1 MGLLDKM
8 WNRFH
13 VDIFIKAVRFGDE
26 PQVISMLQ
34 REPDLAYIKDAK
46 GISALFH
53 AVANG
58 YTRIAKQILRVTKQ
72 ANDVDPEKGFTPLLI
87 AATNGHIGLVKLLL
101 EYGANPNIIHNS
113 YSDRV
118 NVYDQTTPLIEAVER
133 GNYECVSMLIDYGAD
148 PNKFLINNDAIDSPL
163 HHAVVKNDYKIVE
176 LLLSK
181 VVSVKNLNKDNL
193 LFAYANGFSEKYN
206 T

>member
-58 YTRIAKQILRVTKQ
+58 YTRIAKQILRITKQ

-87 AATNGHIGLVKLLL
+87 AATNGHVGLVKLLL
-101 EYGANPNIIHNS
+101 EYGADPNMRNFDGVTALHNAIFEEQV
-113 YSDRV
+113 DIV
-118 NVYDQTTPLIEAVER
+118 KLLLQHD
-133 GNYECVSMLIDYGAD
+133 AD
-148 PNKFLINNDAIDSPL
+148 PNIRDRVGNTPMDLAKRSSNNEIRS
-163 HHAVVKNDYKIVE
+163 
-176 LLLSK
+176 LL
-181 VVSVKNLNKDNL
+181 
-193 LFAYANGFSEKYN
+193 
-206 T
+206 

>member
-26 PQVISMLQ
+26 SQVISMLQ

-58 YTRIAKQILRVTKQ
+58 YTRIAKQILRITKQ

-101 EYGANPNIIHNS
+101 EYGANPNMRNFDGVTALHNAIFGEQVDILKLLLQHDAALNIR
-113 YSDRV
+113 DRV
-118 NVYDQTTPLIEAVER
+118 GNTPMDLAKR
-133 GNYECVSMLIDYGAD
+133 SR
-148 PNKFLINNDAIDSPL
+148 NNEIRS
-163 HHAVVKNDYKIVE
+163 
-176 LLLSK
+176 LL
-181 VVSVKNLNKDNL
+181 
-193 LFAYANGFSEKYN
+193 
-206 T
+206 